1 MGVVDFF
8 IFRLSIVLIFLFY
21 LIFPFLF
28 YHVYVAIFNYFCV
41 KMLIRY
47 FSIPIAMVLAIF
59 LRFYKKYSILSHL

>member
-8 IFRLSIVLIFLFY
+8 IFRLSIVLSFLFY

-41 KMLIRY
+41 KMLIISL
-47 FSIPIAMVLAIF
+47 SI
-59 LRFYKKYSILSHL
+59 